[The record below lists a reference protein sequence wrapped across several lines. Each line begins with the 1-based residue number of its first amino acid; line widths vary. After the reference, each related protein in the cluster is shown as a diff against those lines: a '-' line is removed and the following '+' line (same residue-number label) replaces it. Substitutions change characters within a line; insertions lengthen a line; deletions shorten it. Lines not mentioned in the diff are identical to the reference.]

1 MRTRATIAG
10 LGALAAMAIACSSGG
25 ADTEGPGAQGNA
37 ADATTSAGDA
47 KKSIVLEVTGP
58 AKADITYLLNSDT
71 SQENGRKLPWKK
83 TLTSSEAATIVS
95 LSAQNSGSGTITCK
109 ITMNGK
115 VVKTNK
121 SKGQYSIVSCEADN
135 I

>member
-1 MRTRATIAG
+1 MRIRATIAG
-10 LGALAAMAIACSSGG
+10 LSVLAVMAIACSSGG

-37 ADATTSAGDA
+37 AEAAGSNSDA
-47 KKSIVLEVTGP
+47 KKNIVLEVTGP

-71 SQENGRKLPWKK
+71 SQDSDAALPWKK
-83 TLTSSEAATIVS
+83 TLSTSEALTIVN

-121 SKGQYSIVSCEADN
+121 SKGQYAVVTCSADN
-135 I
+135 L